1 MHWANWV
8 LQDYPLRPRQKKN
21 RDMTSELSKT
31 PTPWQI
37 YKRLLGYARRYKA
50 LMLVASVGM
59 IIEAFSAAM
68 FTWMMKPVI
77 DETIVAR
84 NPEFEYTLPLGII
97 LLFTIR
103 GIATFV
109 TDYGM
114 ARSGRSVVRDLRNEV
129 LNKFLRI
136 PNTRFDAEPVAMMV
150 SRLNYDTEQVNQS
163 TSEALKIAIT
173 DTLLIV
179 FQLGVMFWHS
189 PIVTLTMLV
198 VAPLIALISAYVSGR
213 YRRINRNIQ
222 EGVANLAQSAEETLA
237 SQQEVKIYG
246 AQASASA
253 NYSKLANKNLQQSM
267 KVEVTRAS
275 ASSVIQILAAI
286 ALAVIVIVA
295 GHQAAADKLSAG
307 AFVTIILAMMTM
319 LPSLKRI
326 TNVQSAIQRG
336 IAASERLFAVI
347 DEPEEQ
353 DTGSVTLQRAKGN
366 IEFRGVSMRY
376 AGQETNAL
384 SDISFIA
391 KPGTVTAIVGR
402 SGSGKTSLIR
412 LLPRFYEATQGQVL
426 IDDVPISD
434 YRLSDLRRQIALV
447 GQKVMLF
454 DDTIA
459 ANIAYGSD
467 IIDEDI
473 LHRAADAAN
482 ASEFIN
488 KLPNGMQSRIGDN
501 GSLLSGGQRQRLAIA
516 RAILKDA
523 PILILDE
530 ATAALDNE
538 SERLVQDALNRL
550 IPDKTTLVI
559 AHRLSTIEHADQVLV
574 FDDGLL
580 VEQGT
585 HVELVSKAG
594 VYAHLHRMQFRE
606 ANTA

>member
-1 MHWANWV
+1 
-8 LQDYPLRPRQKKN
+8 LSKYQLPPRQKKN
-21 RDMTSELSKT
+21 PDMTVET
-31 PTPWQI
+31 PAAVAQTPWQI
-37 YKRLLGYARRYKA
+37 YKRLLSYTGRYKA
-50 LMLVASVGM
+50 LLVLATLGM
-59 IIEAFSAAM
+59 AIEAMCAAL
-68 FTWMMKPVI
+68 FTLMMKPVI

-84 NPEFEYTLPLGII
+84 NPEFAWTLPIGIV
-97 LLFTIR
+97 LLFVVR
-103 GIATFV
+103 GIATFI

-114 ARSGRSVVRDLRNEV
+114 AKTGRSVVRDLRNQV
-129 LNKFLRI
+129 LNKFLRV
-136 PNTRFDAEPVAMMV
+136 PNARFDSEPVAVMV

-163 TSEALKIAIT
+163 TAEALKSAIT
-173 DTLLIV
+173 DTLLII
-179 FQLGVMFWHS
+179 FQLAVMFYYS
-189 PIVTLTMLV
+189 PIVTLAMLV
-198 VAPLIALISAYVSGR
+198 IAPLIAAISAYVSRR
-213 YRRINRNIQ
+213 YRRINRSIQ
-222 EGVANLAQSAEETLA
+222 EGVGHLAQSAEETLA

-246 AQASASA
+246 AQKSAA
-253 NYSKLANKNLQQSM
+253 DNYGKLANKNLHQSM

-275 ASSVIQILAAI
+275 ASSIIQILAAI
-286 ALAVIVIVA
+286 ALALIIVVA
-295 GHQAAADKLSAG
+295 GHQASAGQLSAG
-307 AFVTIILAMMTM
+307 EFVTIILAMMTM

-336 IAASERLFAVI
+336 IAAAERLFAVI

-353 DTGSVTLQRAKGN
+353 DSGTVALTRAKGH
-366 IEFRGVSMRY
+366 IEFRNVSLRY
-376 AGQETNAL
+376 AGQSNHAL
-384 SDISFIA
+384 HQVSFTA

-402 SGSGKTSLIR
+402 SGSGKSSLIR
-412 LLPRFYEATQGQVL
+412 MLPRFYEPSDGTVL
-426 IDDVPISD
+426 IDGVALSD
-434 YRLSDLRRQIALV
+434 YKLADLRRQIALV

-467 IIDEDI
+467 VHDEAI
-473 LHRAADAAN
+473 LKRAADAAN
-482 ASEFIN
+482 ASEFIA
-488 KLPNGMQSRIGDN
+488 KLPEGMQSRIGEN
-501 GSLLSGGQRQRLAIA
+501 GGLLSGGQRQRLAIA

-574 FDDGLL
+574 FDEGRL

-585 HVELVSKAG
+585 HLDLLAKSG

-606 ANTA
+606 TE